1 MNGTGAASNENAAR
15 RALVDACLR
24 MNALG
29 INQGKAGNASMR
41 WDRGGAPG
49 LLITPSALAY
59 EAMGAEDV
67 VWLSMATA
75 PGPAGGD
82 LVPACVDGTRA
93 PSSEWRMHRD
103 VYAARPEV
111 GALVHAHSSFAS
123 TLSCTGRVQ
132 REGIP
137 AFHYMVALFGG
148 ADIRCAGYATFGTQA
163 LSDHALKAL
172 QGRLA
177 CLLANHGLLALGDSL
192 ERALALALEAETLS
206 RMYWQALQL
215 GEPVVLD
222 AQEMQRVIA
231 RFADYG

>member
-1 MNGTGAASNENAAR
+1 MTAPGPQPTENAAR
-15 RALVDACLR
+15 RALVEACLR

-29 INQGKAGNASMR
+29 INQGKAGNASLR

-49 LLITPSALAY
+49 LLVTPSALAY
-59 EAMGAEDV
+59 DAMDV
-67 VWLSMATA
+67 DDIVWLSMATRQ
-75 PGPAGGD
+75 GGD
-82 LVPACVDGTRA
+82 GEPAPVCADGARA

-111 GALVHAHSSFAS
+111 AAVVHSHATFAS
-123 TLSCTGRVQ
+123 TLACTERVQ

-137 AFHYMVALFGG
+137 AFHYMVAVFGG
-148 ADIRCAGYATFGTQA
+148 ADLRCARYATFGTQA
-163 LSDHALKAL
+163 LSDCALQAL

-192 ERALALALEAETLS
+192 ERALGLALELETLS